1 MKKLYTFLAV
11 ASILISSVLQAQT
24 IWTGPTMTFSKTGG
38 ADWTLEENQD
48 RITSNVWIT
57 RANTQGIF
65 NIVTEESYTDFSSP
79 ADTEWAFGTTA
90 DIGSLTFDNWEDTH
104 GSNPPSIVGEE
115 MVLHL
120 ITDDIYIDITFTAW
134 GSGQDGAQGS
144 FSYER
149 STDQTIGV
157 NENQQNEDV
166 TVYPNPS
173 ATSVHFN
180 GLDNA
185 ENFVIYDITGS
196 IIQKGTAA
204 NNGEVDIHTLQKG
217 VYFVRF
223 ENGTAVRFMKK

>member
-1 MKKLYTFLAV
+1 
-11 ASILISSVLQAQT
+11 
-24 IWTGPTMTFSKTGG
+24 
-38 ADWTLEENQD
+38 
-48 RITSNVWIT
+48 
-57 RANTQGIF
+57 
-65 NIVTEESYTDFSSP
+65 
-79 ADTEWAFGTTA
+79 
-90 DIGSLTFDNWEDTH
+90 
-104 GSNPPSIVGEE
+104 

-134 GSGQDGAQGS
+134 GSGQDQAQGS

-157 NENQQNEDV
+157 NENQQNENV

-173 ATSVHFN
+173 ATSVQFN

-185 ENFVIYDITGS
+185 ENFVIYDIAGS

-217 VYFVRF
+217 VYFVHF